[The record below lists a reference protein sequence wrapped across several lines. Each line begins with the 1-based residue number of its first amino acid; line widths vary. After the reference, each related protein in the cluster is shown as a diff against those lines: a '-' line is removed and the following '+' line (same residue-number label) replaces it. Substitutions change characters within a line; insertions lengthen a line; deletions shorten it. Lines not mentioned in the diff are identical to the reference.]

1 VARRGSVRRV
11 TEQVP
16 SEESNLDNLAAVDL
30 NLLVPL
36 MALLEERSVTRAA
49 ARVGLSQPA
58 MSHALARLRRLLG
71 DDLLV
76 RQGSTMALTPRAGE
90 LVAPLRHVLAQT
102 AKVVHF
108 PGFDPGTDSRVITVS
123 LTASTAIVVGGHVAR
138 LVAERAPHATLRL
151 LTAALPDETAFTEQG
166 ADVVLATRPWP
177 SAPRRERLYED
188 RYVVIAAQDAA
199 PADASAVDLLQSL
212 PHVMW
217 EASRQRVQPYAV
229 LAEHGIDYVVGQVV
243 QENFLIPPLVAQV
256 GGVAV
261 HRHRIATSMSA
272 RFPLR
277 IEEFPFPV
285 PGLGVDMVWN
295 PRLTDDGFVAWL
307 RRVLQDAAAEVV
319 ATDSA

>member
-1 VARRGSVRRV
+1 MRRV

-16 SEESNLDNLAAVDL
+16 SEASDLDRLAAVDL

-58 MSHALARLRRLLG
+58 MSHTLGRLRRLLA

-76 RQGSTMALTPRAGE
+76 RHGSAMMLTPHAGE
-90 LVAPLRHVLAQT
+90 LIAPLRHILDLT
-102 AKVVHF
+102 ARVVRF
-108 PGFDPGTDSRVITVS
+108 PGFDPATDKRVVTIA

-138 LVAERAPHATLRL
+138 LVAVRAPHATLRL
-151 LTAALPDETAFTEQG
+151 LTTALPDETAFTDEG
-166 ADVVLATRPWP
+166 ADVVLAARPLR
-177 SAPRRERLYED
+177 STLRRERLYDD
-188 RYVVIAAQDAA
+188 RYVVIAAESAA
-199 PADASAVDLLQSL
+199 PPGADALRLLRTL

-217 EASRQRVQPYAV
+217 EAEGQRVQPYAV
-229 LAEHGIDYVVGQVV
+229 LEEHGVEYVVGQVV

-261 HRHRIATSMSA
+261 HRHRIAASMST

-277 IEEFPFPV
+277 IEEFPFPL
-285 PGLGVDMVWN
+285 PGLGIDIVWN
-295 PRLTDDGFVAWL
+295 PHLTDDSFVAWL
-307 RRVLQDAAAEVV
+307 RQLLRDAAELVL
-319 ATDSA
+319 TPSGTLPSR

>member
-1 VARRGSVRRV
+1 M

-16 SEESNLDNLAAVDL
+16 SEASDLEGLAAVDL

-58 MSHALARLRRLLG
+58 MSHTLARLRRLLD

-76 RQGSTMALTPRAGE
+76 RQGSAMALTPRAGE
-90 LVAPLRHVLAQT
+90 LIAPVRSVLNET
-102 AKVVHF
+102 RRVVRF
-108 PGFDPGTDSRVITVS
+108 PGFDPATDKRAITVS

-138 LVAERAPHATLRL
+138 LVAERAPHAILRL
-151 LTAALPDETAFTEQG
+151 LTTALPDETAFTEEG
-166 ADVVLATRPWP
+166 ADVVLASRPLP
-177 SAPRRERLYED
+177 SALRRERLYDD
-188 RYVVIAAQDAA
+188 RYVVIAAENAA
-199 PADASAVDLLQSL
+199 PPDASAIDLLRDL

-217 EASRQRVQPYAV
+217 ESAGQRVQPYAA
-229 LAEHGIDYVVGQVV
+229 LAEHGIEYSVAQVV

-261 HRHRIATSMSA
+261 HRYRIATSMSQ

-285 PGLGVDMVWN
+285 PGLGIDMVWN
-295 PRLTDDGFVAWL
+295 PRLTDESFLVWL
-307 RRVLQDAAAEVV
+307 RGVLRDAAAEILEPGT
-319 ATDSA
+319 A

>member
-1 VARRGSVRRV
+1 V

-16 SEESNLDNLAAVDL
+16 SEASNLDSLAAVDL

-58 MSHALARLRRLLG
+58 MSHTLSRLRRLLG

-76 RQGSTMALTPRAGE
+76 RQGSAMALTPHAGE
-90 LVAPLRHVLAQT
+90 LIAPLRHVLDQT
-102 AKVVHF
+102 ARVVRF
-108 PGFDPGTDSRVITVS
+108 PGFDPATDKRVITVS
-123 LTASTAIVVGGHVAR
+123 LTASTAIVVGGHIAR

-151 LTAALPDETAFTEQG
+151 LTAALPDETAFTEEG
-166 ADVVLATRPWP
+166 ADVVLASRPL
-177 SAPRRERLYED
+177 SSTLRRERLYDD
-188 RYVVIAAQDAA
+188 RYVVIAAKGAA
-199 PADASAVDLLQSL
+199 PADASAIDLLRSL

-217 EASRQRVQPYAV
+217 ESARQRVQPYAT
-229 LAEHGIDYVVGQVV
+229 LAEHGVEYVVAQVV

-261 HRHRIATSMSA
+261 HRHRIATSMSE

-285 PGLGVDMVWN
+285 PGLGIDMVWN
-295 PRLTDDGFVAWL
+295 PRLTDESFVAWL
-307 RRVLQDAAAEVV
+307 RGVLQDAAAEVLEP
-319 ATDSA
+319 ATA

>member
-1 VARRGSVRRV
+1 VRRV

-16 SEESNLDNLAAVDL
+16 FEESHLDNLAAVDL

-90 LVAPLRHVLAQT
+90 LIVPLRHVLDQT
-102 AKVVHF
+102 ARVVRF
-108 PGFDPGTDSRVITVS
+108 PGFDPATDERVITVS

-138 LVAERAPHATLRL
+138 LVAERAPRATLRL
-151 LTAALPDETAFTEQG
+151 LTTALPDETAFSEEG
-166 ADVVLATRPWP
+166 ADVVLASRPLR
-177 SAPRRERLYED
+177 SGLRRERLYDD
-188 RYVVIAAQDAA
+188 RYVVIAAQGAA
-199 PADASAVDLLQSL
+199 PDDASALDLLRRL

-217 EASRQRVQPYAV
+217 EAARQRVQPYAV
-229 LAEHGIDYVVGQVV
+229 LEEHGVEYVVGQVV

-261 HRHRIATSMSA
+261 HRHRIATSMSE

-277 IEEFPFPV
+277 IEEFPFPLV
-285 PGLGVDMVWN
+285 GLGVDMVWN
-295 PRLTDDGFVAWL
+295 PRLTDETFVAWL
-307 RRVLQDAAAEVV
+307 REVLRDAV
-319 ATDSA
+319 AILPPA

>member
-1 VARRGSVRRV
+1 M

-16 SEESNLDNLAAVDL
+16 SEASNLDDLAAVDL

-49 ARVGLSQPA
+49 ARIGLSQPA
-58 MSHALARLRRLLG
+58 MSHTLARLRRLLG

-76 RQGSTMALTPRAGE
+76 RHGSAMMLTPHAGE
-90 LVAPLRHVLAQT
+90 LIAPLRHVLDQT
-102 AKVVHF
+102 ARVVRF
-108 PGFDPGTDSRVITVS
+108 PGFDPATDERVITVS

-151 LTAALPDETAFTEQG
+151 LTTALPDETAFTDEG
-166 ADVVLATRPWP
+166 ADVVLASRPLR
-177 SAPRRERLYED
+177 SAPRRERLYDD
-188 RYVVIAAQDAA
+188 RYVVIASRDAA
-199 PADASAVDLLQSL
+199 PADATALDLLRSL

-217 EASRQRVQPYAV
+217 EAARQRVQPYAV
-229 LAEHGIDYVVGQVV
+229 LEEHGVEYVVGQVV

-261 HRHRIATSMSA
+261 HRHRIATSMSK

-277 IEEFPFPV
+277 IEKFPFPI
-285 PGLGVDMVWN
+285 PGLGMDMVLN
-295 PRLTDDGFVAWL
+295 PRLTDDGFVVWL
-307 RRVLQDAAAEVV
+307 RGVLRDAAAEVV
-319 ATDSA
+319 EPGSA